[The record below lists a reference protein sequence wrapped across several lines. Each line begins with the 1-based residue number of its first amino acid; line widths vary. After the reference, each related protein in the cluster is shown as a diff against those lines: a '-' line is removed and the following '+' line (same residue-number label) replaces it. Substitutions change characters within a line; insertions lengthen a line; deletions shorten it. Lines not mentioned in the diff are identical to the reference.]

1 MTILYFMF
9 PRSYQ
14 CLHYNEHWG
23 GVLIK
28 EKALSL
34 WNASRESSKHHK
46 TLLTFKS
53 WHETSFKPDY
63 SLASK
68 WDFFLIKRIPPAK
81 QELGRPASADCL
93 AARGRAVCGVRR
105 LPALGRHAQGQWPSQ
120 PRCAKNRNE
129 ALFNDRILISAP
141 NPDVQLGPAY
151 YSLYSS
157 SNDVW
162 LFLEISLFSKKRIYH
177 GSQGFVSLCFSFV
190 NIV

>member
-1 MTILYFMF
+1 MRCPALSC
-9 PRSYQ
+9 PRSARS
-14 CLHYNEHWG
+14 G
-23 GVLIK
+23 AV
-28 EKALSL
+28 A
-34 WNASRESSKHHK
+34 
-46 TLLTFKS
+46 
-53 WHETSFKPDY
+53 
-63 SLASK
+63 
-68 WDFFLIKRIPPAK
+68 IPA
-81 QELGRPASADCL
+81 
-93 AARGRAVCGVRR
+93 
-105 LPALGRHAQGQWPSQ
+105 
-120 PRCAKNRNE
+120 RCAKNRNE